1 MYNIWRKRIST
12 ITIVFIVLV
21 YLALSEKCVAA
32 DGIRWIGTNEYR
44 LIASVTPGRFLWKTT
59 PVSAEIDLREIEK
72 TLGFP
77 AAKID
82 LNSIRVVAYDGRG
95 EVLFF
100 DSEKTGREKSYIPY
114 RIRKDDFPVR
124 MTISW
129 RMNIRSVRRFAI
141 YFSEKGNTDIKPMRE
156 MPVVGDGDFLS
167 FDQRGILGPI
177 SGGYNEMVA
186 AADADRDG
194 DMDLFVAYSG
204 TVEKGGIY
212 YFENTGK
219 GGRPWFDSGQ
229 RIHPVK
235 EKFQPID
242 WDEDG
247 QIELLIDNRV
257 YKLIRK
263 DESFELK
270 DFMALP
276 KHGRA
281 DGIFIDWD
289 GDGLRDLLAVR
300 RLSRDYYPSGA
311 AWDRNRSPFSSLGVW
326 LGENLR
332 SDVVFHKNNGSAKYP
347 VFAGATAMRINEV
360 PIELYGDLSISAGD
374 WDTDGDVDLMA
385 GNSFELLYFENVG
398 KEGDA
403 KLAQAVLLMT
413 AEEKSP
419 FSIYVRPYL
428 ADMDGDGDLDILLGN
443 EDGRPTWI
451 EQLAGGKLSE
461 ERFLLQW
468 DAVIDAGCLSVPV
481 SCDWDGD
488 GDMDLL
494 VGNSSGFVE
503 YFKNISDRPDK
514 FSYVLGRRL
523 RANGREIRV
532 LAGTTGSIQGPDEA
546 KYGYTMPEVMDWDE
560 DGDLDLL
567 LSDVRGEHYFY
578 ENIGSRKN
586 PGLAAGKPLLV
597 DWPGKPS
604 KPEWLWRQPGPTE
617 LVTQWRCRPAAVD
630 WNEDGFTDY
639 VTVDHEGYLAY
650 YEAFL
655 KNGGKWLKPGQRIF
669 RNEKGAP
676 IRISEHAGGHSG
688 RARIIVVDWD
698 GDEDLDIIHNAHHLF
713 GPAPA
718 LLKNV
723 KNAGWY
729 ENVGFAK
736 KAVFTWRGELIKK
749 QIAISSEHSTTPE
762 VVDFDG
768 DGRLDLFLGGEDGRI
783 ECYHRA
789 FIENDLPI
797 VKVLRI
803 ERRVR

>member
-1 MYNIWRKRIST
+1 MYNIRRKGISAVT
-12 ITIVFIVLV
+12 IELIILV
-21 YLALSEKCVAA
+21 CFAFSVRCNAA
-32 DGIRWIGTNEYR
+32 EGFRWIDANEYR
-44 LIASVTPGRFLWKTT
+44 LIVSVTPGQLPWKTT
-59 PVSAEIDLREIEK
+59 PVSVEMDLREIEK
-72 TLGFP
+72 TLDFTAG
-77 AAKID
+77 KID
-82 LNSIRVVAYDGRG
+82 LNSIHVVAYDARG
-95 EVLFF
+95 QALLC
-100 DSEKTGREKSYIPY
+100 DSEKKSQKRFYIPC
-114 RIRKDDFPVR
+114 RIRKDGFPIRLTV
-124 MTISW
+124 SW
-129 RMNIRSVRRFAI
+129 RMNISGIHRFAI
-141 YFSEKGNTDIKPMRE
+141 YFSEKGNYDVELMTE

-167 FDQRGILGPI
+167 IGHRHILGPI

-186 AADADRDG
+186 AVDVDRDG
-194 DMDLFVAYSG
+194 DSDLFVAYSG

-212 YFENTGK
+212 YFENRGK
-219 GGRPWFDSGQ
+219 GGRPWFASGQ
-229 RIHPVK
+229 RVHPVK

-247 QIELLIDNRV
+247 QVELLIENRV

-263 DESFELK
+263 DEGFELK

-276 KHGRA
+276 KHGMA
-281 DGIFIDWD
+281 DGIYIDWD
-289 GDGLRDLLAVR
+289 GDGLRDMLAVR
-300 RLSRDYYPSGA
+300 RLSRNYYPSEA
-311 AWDRNRSPFSSLGVW
+311 AWDRMNPPFSPLGVW

-332 SDVVFHKNNGSAKYP
+332 SGIVFHKNIGSAKIP
-347 VFAGATAMRINEV
+347 AFAEAVAVIVNEV
-360 PIELYGDLSISAGD
+360 PIELYGDVSISFGD
-374 WDTDGDVDLMA
+374 WDADGDDDLMA

-398 KEGDA
+398 KEGKA
-403 KLAQAVLLMT
+403 ELAQAVSLKT
-413 AEEKSP
+413 AEDKSP

-428 ADMDGDGDLDILLGN
+428 ADMDSDGDLDILLGN

-451 EQLAGGKLSE
+451 EHLARGKLSD

-468 DAVIDAGCLSVPV
+468 DAEIDAGCLSVPV

-488 GDMDLL
+488 GDIDLL

-503 YFKNISDRPDK
+503 YFKNISERPDG

-523 RANGREIRV
+523 EANGTEIRV
-532 LAGTTGSIQGPDEA
+532 LAGNSGSIQGPDEA
-546 KYGYTMPEVMDWDE
+546 KYGYTMPEVVDWDE

-586 PGLAAGKPLLV
+586 PRLAAGKSLLV
-597 DWPGKPS
+597 DWLGKPP

-655 KNGGKWLKPGQRIF
+655 KNGEKWLRSGQRIF
-669 RNEKGAP
+669 RNNSGDP

-698 GDEDLDIIHNAHHLF
+698 NDGDPDIIHNAHHLF

-718 LLKNV
+718 LLKKV
-723 KNAGWY
+723 KNVGWY
-729 ENVGFAK
+729 ENTGSVGE
-736 KAVFTWRGELIKK
+736 AVFTWRGELIKRR
-749 QIAISSEHSTTPE
+749 IAISSEHSTTPV
-762 VVDFDG
+762 VVDFDE
-768 DGRLDLFLGGEDGRI
+768 DGWLDLFLGGEDGRI

-789 FIENDLPI
+789 FIENDLPT
-797 VKVLRI
+797 VKVLRA
-803 ERRVR
+803 ERRDR

>member
-1 MYNIWRKRIST
+1 MNDIWRNGISIVT
-12 ITIVFIVLV
+12 IELIILV
-21 YLALSEKCVAA
+21 CFAFSVRCSAA
-32 DGIRWIGTNEYR
+32 EGFRWIDANKYR
-44 LIASVTPGRFLWKTT
+44 LIVSVTPGRFQWKTT
-59 PVSAEIDLREIEK
+59 PVSVDMDLQEIEK
-72 TLGFP
+72 KLGFP

-82 LNSIRVVAYDGRG
+82 LNSIRVGAYDAQGQ
-95 EVLFF
+95 VLLC
-100 DSEKTGREKSYIPY
+100 DSKKTGRDRFYIPY
-114 RIRKDDFPVR
+114 RICENDFPVR
-124 MTISW
+124 LTVSW
-129 RMNIRSVRRFAI
+129 RMNIQSVHRFAI
-141 YFSEKGNTDIKPMRE
+141 FFSEKGKSDFKTMSE
-156 MPVVGDGDFLS
+156 MPVVGDGDFLP
-167 FDQRGILGPI
+167 FGQRGILGPI

-186 AADADRDG
+186 AADTDRDG

-204 TVEKGGIY
+204 IIEKGGIY

-219 GGRPWFDSGQ
+219 GGRPWFGSGH
-229 RIHPVK
+229 RIHPIK

-242 WDEDG
+242 WNEDG
-247 QIELLIDNRV
+247 QIELLIKNHV

-263 DESFELK
+263 DDGYELK
-270 DFMALP
+270 DFMSLP

-281 DGIFIDWD
+281 DGIYIDWD
-289 GDGLRDLLAVR
+289 GDGLRDLLTVS
-300 RLSRDYYPSGA
+300 RLSRDYYPSEA
-311 AWDRNRSPFSSLGVW
+311 IWDRRHSPFSSLGVW

-332 SDVVFHKNNGSAKYP
+332 GGIVFHKNIGSVKKPAFSEAAA
-347 VFAGATAMRINEV
+347 VRVNEE
-360 PIELYGDLSISAGD
+360 PIELYGDVSISGGD
-374 WDTDGDVDLMA
+374 WDEDGDVDLMA

-398 KEGDA
+398 REGKV
-403 KLAQAVLLMT
+403 KLAQAVSLKT
-413 AEEKSP
+413 AEDKSP

-428 ADMDGDGDLDILLGN
+428 ADMDSDGDLDILLGN

-451 EQLAGGKLSE
+451 EQLAGGKLSK
-461 ERFLLQW
+461 ERFLLQR
-468 DAVIDAGCLSVPV
+468 DAVLDAGCLSVPV

-488 GDMDLL
+488 GDIDLL

-503 YFKNISDRPDK
+503 YFKNISDRPDE

-523 RANGREIRV
+523 RENDKEIRV
-532 LAGTTGSIQGPDEA
+532 LAGTAGSIQGPDEA
-546 KYGYTMPEVMDWDE
+546 KYGYTMPEVVDWDE

-586 PGLAAGKPLLV
+586 PRLTMGKPLLV
-597 DWPGKPS
+597 DWPSKAP
-604 KPEWLWRQPGPTE
+604 KPEWLWRQPGRAE
-617 LVTQWRCRPAAVD
+617 LVTHWRCRPATVD

-639 VTVDHEGYLAY
+639 VTVDHDGYLAY

-655 KNGGKWLKPGQRIF
+655 KNGEKWLKPGQRIF

-688 RARIIVVDWD
+688 RARIIIVDWD
-698 GDEDLDIIHNAHHLF
+698 KDGDLDIIHNAHHLF
-713 GPAPA
+713 GSAPA
-718 LLKNV
+718 LLKKV

-729 ENVGFAK
+729 ENLGYEE

-749 QIAISSEHSTTPE
+749 QIPISSEHSTTPE

-789 FIENDLPI
+789 FIEDDLPI
-797 VKVLRI
+797 LKVLRA
-803 ERRVR
+803 EKRGR